1 MGATGAGTGQDGGVG
16 DGRAVVAEHAAGQGG
31 GQANQYQVGIHGLG
45 HGHHDG
51 DQDAEGP
58 PGGTGGEAQ
67 EAGHH
72 KDDGGQQAAGD
83 AAVGHQ
89 GLDEERGL
97 QQVTAHAADGPGQ
110 HQDGIG
116 GHHGLHAF
124 AGAVH
129 EGLEAHEPS
138 GHEHE
143 EGHGDGTEG
152 GPDQGLGGAA
162 VAEGR
167 RQGVVGG
174 IAAPVAAA
182 VEQGQ
187 HGEDDQAADGHEHV
201 HQVALGAGAHLGL
214 FGVHVAQFAL
224 LGAQFG
230 LAHGAEV
237 EVAQADHDYHDDG
250 EQGVEVVGDGG
261 HEGGKVAFK
270 GAGGFQVAAHGGSP
284 AGDGRDDA
292 DGGGGGV
299 DEVGQLGAGD
309 LVAVRHRAHD
319 RAHGEA
325 VEIVVDE
332 DEGAQAAGGE
342 HGHAFALDALGGPV
356 AVGTGTAGTRDG
368 EHQRAQQGTEDDDVE
383 IDLVHHGGE
392 GDLHGLDDQVAR
404 AHAQAIDDGA
414 AENTEEEGG
423 NDFLGD
429 QGQGDGD
436 DGRQQREPTRV
447 KRIHE
452 HAPVLKVWKAQRR
465 IRLTGMHPPPA
476 RDLPGRA
483 GLRSW
488 KHIMRALERQY
499 KTAGKNGTDGPR
511 GGPSRSPSRKN
522 A

>member
-1 MGATGAGTGQDGGVG
+1 M
-16 DGRAVVAEHAAGQGG
+16 
-31 GQANQYQVGIHGLG
+31 
-45 HGHHDG
+45 
-51 DQDAEGP
+51 
-58 PGGTGGEAQ
+58 
-67 EAGHH
+67 
-72 KDDGGQQAAGD
+72 
-83 AAVGHQ
+83 
-89 GLDEERGL
+89 
-97 QQVTAHAADGPGQ
+97 
-110 HQDGIG
+110 
-116 GHHGLHAF
+116 
-124 AGAVH
+124 
-129 EGLEAHEPS
+129 
-138 GHEHE
+138 
-143 EGHGDGTEG
+143 
-152 GPDQGLGGAA
+152 
-162 VAEGR
+162 
-167 RQGVVGG
+167 VGG

-182 VEQGQ
+182 VEQGR
-187 HGEDDQAADGHEHV
+187 HGEEDQAADGQEHV
-201 HQVALGAGAHLGL
+201 DEAALGAGAQFGL

-237 EVAQADHDYHDDG
+237 EVAQADHDHHDDG

-261 HEGGKVAFK
+261 HEGGKIAFK
-270 GAGGFQVAAHGGSP
+270 GAGGFQVAAHGGGP

-299 DEVGQLGAGD
+299 DDVGQLGAGD

-325 VEIVVDE
+325 VEIIVDE

-342 HGHAFALDALGGPV
+342 HGHALALDAPGGPV

-522 A
+522 ACGLSTGVVIRRIRKDAEGAGYRMISPYWASYCWMVCTSAAARRLALSGLMPMAFCGCTASTGPCWSCSLRLTQAVSRISPWE

>member
-1 MGATGAGTGQDGGVG
+1 M
-16 DGRAVVAEHAAGQGG
+16 
-31 GQANQYQVGIHGLG
+31 
-45 HGHHDG
+45 
-51 DQDAEGP
+51 
-58 PGGTGGEAQ
+58 
-67 EAGHH
+67 
-72 KDDGGQQAAGD
+72 
-83 AAVGHQ
+83 
-89 GLDEERGL
+89 
-97 QQVTAHAADGPGQ
+97 
-110 HQDGIG
+110 
-116 GHHGLHAF
+116 
-124 AGAVH
+124 
-129 EGLEAHEPS
+129 
-138 GHEHE
+138 
-143 EGHGDGTEG
+143 
-152 GPDQGLGGAA
+152 
-162 VAEGR
+162 
-167 RQGVVGG
+167 
-174 IAAPVAAA
+174 
-182 VEQGQ
+182 
-187 HGEDDQAADGHEHV
+187 
-201 HQVALGAGAHLGL
+201 ALGAGAQFGL

-237 EVAQADHDYHDDG
+237 EVAQADHDHHDDG

-270 GAGGFQVAAHGGSP
+270 GAGGFQVAAHGGGP

-299 DEVGQLGAGD
+299 DDVGQLGAGD
-309 LVAVRHRAHD
+309 LVTVRHRAHD

-325 VEIVVDE
+325 VEIIVDE

-342 HGHAFALDALGGPV
+342 HGHALALDALGGPV

-522 A
+522 ACGLSQALLSGVSEKMRKARATG